1 MIEDITSSSK
11 NMQPPEIKKT
21 QVPESEDNPTPVEA
35 QGKLLLF
42 PEERKKAKTSQECRR
57 YEDCGAPLCP
67 LNFAELEQEV
77 WYPDEEICTARKFAR
92 MSWVRK
98 QKLIARK
105 YSSADRYFTVQMLET
120 IARVTKGIEGANPDS
135 PDGEESWFEHR
146 NSKQGG

>member
-1 MIEDITSSSK
+1 MIEDIISSSK
-11 NMQPPEIKKT
+11 NMQPSKIEKA
-21 QVPESEDNPTPVEA
+21 VVSESKDSPTPTEV
-35 QGKLLLF
+35 QGTLLLF

-67 LNFAELEQEV
+67 LNFDELEKEV

-105 YSSADRYFTVQMLET
+105 YGSAERYFTVRMLDSIT
-120 IARVTKGIEGANPDS
+120 RVAKGIEGANPDS

-146 NSKQGG
+146 DSK